1 MPGKEESK
9 RCQLVPGGF
18 AGTFFLYIFL
28 VCLIVSLQELVP
40 MGRSLRLQHGL
51 TSRRHL
57 GPPPRSMSS
66 TKHYRITKDSLCS
79 MVHIYCYMSKYQIN
93 CESVSLRSRPLRPQV
108 GGFRWPPESS
118 FSSGDHLDRD
128 DDDDG

>member
-1 MPGKEESK
+1 MP
-9 RCQLVPGGF
+9 
-18 AGTFFLYIFL
+18 AGSWWICRNFFLYIFL

-66 TKHYRITKDSLCS
+66 TKHYRITEDSLCS

-118 FSSGDHLDRD
+118 FSSGDHLDFVNEA
-128 DDDDG
+128 